1 MRVVVGS
8 TLTIA
13 ATLLPITSSVV
24 ISSTGLETAMLAIT
38 AIVEAGA
45 IRGTFLIIAATIATV
60 IVTGLIAAL
69 LTIAAIIETWTI
81 RGAFL
86 IVAAMVATVVVT
98 GLIAALLTVAAII
111 ETWTIRGA
119 FLIVAATI
127 ATVVV
132 TGLTVFSFIII
143 VTRTIRALL
152 RTLQPRSESF
162 GPETAF
168 IVVAVVIP

>member
-86 IVAAMVATVVVT
+86 IVAA
-98 GLIAALLTVAAII
+98 
-111 ETWTIRGA
+111 
-119 FLIVAATI
+119 TI

-143 VTRTIRALL
+143 VTQTIRALL